1 MKITYYCIYCNTEL
15 SLSPLKGHIGALYC
29 EKCLRFY
36 PISKN
41 IVDVPEILPDFYR
54 DLTDDKR
61 WLIDNQIDVP
71 LQIIEHEIKMEHLNK
86 RMKFI
91 VNAIKDAM
99 IPYDI
104 SGEEYP
110 SLYEKEYLNFFLAQ
124 IKEASMILDLAC
136 GNGRHLPDLCKNA
149 DYVVGLDLSVSNLKR
164 AKVVASKFN
173 NIELVRSDILNLP
186 FKSEFFDGIW
196 FCQAFEYV
204 PPDFRR
210 KILSQLYKIL
220 KPGGIVFMSVETWQ
234 DPSIIT
240 TMKELFGDLKYFL
253 LWKVIKRKPLL
264 WGEFLYPVRIDDKL
278 SIWHYHVHTS
288 KRALLKLLR
297 ELNFQI
303 VKLKI
308 GDGYIHVICKK

>member
-186 FKSEFFDGIW
+186 FKIRSKNVI
-196 FCQAFEYV
+196 Q
-204 PPDFRR
+204 
-210 KILSQLYKIL
+210 IN
-220 KPGGIVFMSVETWQ
+220 
-234 DPSIIT
+234 
-240 TMKELFGDLKYFL
+240 FL
-253 LWKVIKRKPLL
+253 LLLGIRKYYLGKSTKKHKL
-264 WGEFLYPVRIDDKL
+264 IIFGVDKIRMFV
-278 SIWHYHVHTS
+278 SFDS
-288 KRALLKLLR
+288 
-297 ELNFQI
+297 
-303 VKLKI
+303 
-308 GDGYIHVICKK
+308 